1 MLEIQ
6 QLTKRFGGLA
16 AVRDVDVRFEAGKIN
31 AIIGPNGAGKT
42 TFFNLISG
50 FYRPSA
56 GRILFD
62 GIDVTGL
69 RPDRVARLGIARTF
83 QTTSLFD
90 QASVLDNLIVG
101 HKLRTRSGLWD
112 VVFGTSRLKQ
122 DERRCRETAE
132 AALEFVGLTRI
143 AHRPAGGITQE
154 ERKRV
159 AFALA
164 LATGPKLL
172 LLDEPAGGIN
182 PDETHA
188 LAALIR
194 KMAATGLTI
203 CLVEHKMSMIMRL
216 ADRILVLDHGEKIA
230 LGTPA
235 EIQADPRVIEAYLG
249 ADYVAA

>member
-1 MLEIQ
+1 MLEVR

-50 FYRPSA
+50 FHRPSS

-62 GIDVTGL
+62 GTDVTGL
-69 RPDRVARLGIARTF
+69 RPDQVARLGIARTF

-112 VVFGTSRLKQ
+112 VVFGTRRLKE
-122 DERRCRETAE
+122 DERRCREKAL
-132 AALEFVGLTRI
+132 AALEFVGLSAI
-143 AHRPAGGITQE
+143 ADRRAADISQE

-164 LATGPKLL
+164 LATEPKLL

-194 KMAATGLTI
+194 KMAVTGLTI
-203 CLVEHKMSMIMRL
+203 CLVEHKMSMIMSL

-230 LGTPA
+230 EGTPA

>member
-1 MLEIQ
+1 MLETR
-6 QLTKRFGGLA
+6 QLTRRFGGLA
-16 AVRDVDVRFEAGKIN
+16 AVRDVDARFERGRIS

-50 FYRPSA
+50 FHRPSA
-56 GRILFD
+56 GRVLFD
-62 GIDVTGL
+62 GADVTGL
-69 RPDRVARLGIARTF
+69 RPDQVARLGIARTF

-101 HKLRTRSGLWD
+101 HKLRTRAGFWD
-112 VVFGTSRLKQ
+112 VLFGTPRLRR
-122 DERRCRETAE
+122 DERRCREKAE
-132 AALEFVGLTRI
+132 AALDFVGLAAI
-143 AHRPAGGITQE
+143 ADRPAGDISQE

-164 LATGPKLL
+164 LATDPKLL

-182 PDETHA
+182 PDETA
-188 LAALIR
+188 NLAALIR

-203 CLVEHKMSMIMRL
+203 CLVEHKMSMVMSL

-230 LGTPA
+230 EGTPA
-235 EIQADPRVIEAYLG
+235 EVQRDPQVIEAYLG
-249 ADYVAA
+249 ADHAAA

>member
-16 AVRDVDVRFEAGKIN
+16 AVRDVDVHFEAGKIN

-56 GRILFD
+56 GRVLFD
-62 GIDVTGL
+62 GTDVTGL

-101 HKLRTRSGLWD
+101 HKLRTRSGFWD

-122 DERRCRETAE
+122 DERRCRDK
-132 AALEFVGLTRI
+132 AAAVLDFVGLGHV
-143 AHRPAGGITQE
+143 ADRPAGGITQE

-164 LATGPKLL
+164 LATEPKLL

-182 PDETHA
+182 PDETQA

-194 KMAATGLTI
+194 KMAATGLTV
-203 CLVEHKMSMIMRL
+203 CLVEHKMSMIMSL

-230 LGTPA
+230 EGTPA

>member
-50 FYRPSA
+50 FHRPSF
-56 GRILFD
+56 GRVLFD
-62 GIDVTGL
+62 GTDVTGL

-101 HKLRTRSGLWD
+101 HKLRTRSGFWD
-112 VVFGTSRLKQ
+112 VVFGTRRLQ
-122 DERRCRETAE
+122 ADERRCREK
-132 AALEFVGLTRI
+132 AAAVLEFVGLGHV
-143 AHRPAGGITQE
+143 ADRPAGSITQE

-164 LATGPKLL
+164 LATEPKLL

-182 PDETHA
+182 PDETQA

-194 KMAATGLTI
+194 KMAGTGLTV
-203 CLVEHKMSMIMRL
+203 CLVEHKMSMIMSL

-230 LGTPA
+230 EGTPA